1 LEEVVNKYET
11 TAIIRS
17 LKDELELA
25 VDKIIIRRRG
35 VINALTAGVNGE
47 RTILI
52 SSLTAIQ
59 MKPGGLFSAGYI
71 LFSYAGSKPYSGGV
85 FAATE
90 DPDAF
95 FFAQGLNEEVAAF
108 KAKVEKIMRN
118 SKQAPLSSNSSGT
131 LADELRKL
139 GELKQQGLL
148 SQEEFNTAKKKLLS

>member
-1 LEEVVNKYET
+1 
-11 TAIIRS
+11 
-17 LKDELELA
+17 
-25 VDKIIIRRRG
+25 
-35 VINALTAGVNGE
+35 
-47 RTILI
+47 
-52 SSLTAIQ
+52 
-59 MKPGGLFSAGYI
+59 
-71 LFSYAGSKPYSGGV
+71 V